1 MFHTIEEAIE
11 DLKQGKVIIVVDDED
26 RENEGDFVSL
36 ADKTTAATINFM
48 ITHGRG
54 LVCVPITEERAD
66 ALNLRPMVTNNTD
79 AHGTA
84 FTVSVDA
91 LHGTTTGIS
100 AHERAVTIAALID
113 DEVTGREFKKPGHI
127 FPLVAKDGGVLVR
140 AGHTEA
146 AVDLAHLAGSYP
158 AGVICEVL
166 KVDGTMARVPDLAEI
181 AREHDL
187 KMITIEE
194 LIKYRKDR
202 ERLVERAASI
212 ELPTDFGTFD
222 VHVYTNKLTGQEHV
236 AMVKGEI
243 HAEEPTLVR
252 VRHECVLGDIFGSRL
267 CNCGAQLHAALREIE
282 AHGSGVLLHIRHTPD
297 DKGSLIDKIK
307 GYQQAECGEQEAKPS
322 PTADYGIG
330 AQILRDLGV
339 RQMRLLSNNPRK
351 FRGLEGYGLKV
362 VETVPLKVLE
372 TDRYQASGIAGV
384 LKG

>member
-11 DLKQGKVIIVVDDED
+11 DLKLGKVIIVVDDED

-36 ADKTTAATINFM
+36 ADKTTAETINFM

-54 LVCVPITEERAD
+54 LVCVPISEERAD
-66 ALNLRPMVTNNTD
+66 ALHLRPMVTNNTD

-146 AVDLAHLAGSYP
+146 AVDLANLAGSYP

-166 KVDGTMARVPDLAEI
+166 KADGTMARVPDLAEI

-202 ERLVERAASI
+202 EHLVERAASI

-236 AMVKGEI
+236 AMVKGEVNSQ
-243 HAEEPTLVR
+243 ESTLVR

-282 AHGSGVLLHIRHTPD
+282 EHGSGVLLHIRHTPD

-307 GYQQAECGEQEAKPS
+307 GYQQAECGAQEVKPS
-322 PTADYGIG
+322 QTADYGIG

-339 RQMRLLSNNPRK
+339 REMRLLSNNPRK